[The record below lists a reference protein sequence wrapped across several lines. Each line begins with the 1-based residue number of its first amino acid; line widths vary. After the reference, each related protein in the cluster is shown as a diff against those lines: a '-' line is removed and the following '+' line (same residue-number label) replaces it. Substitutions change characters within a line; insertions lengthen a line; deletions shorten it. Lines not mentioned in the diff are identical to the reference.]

1 MRISE
6 EGKALIKKFEG
17 CELESYRCSANVL
30 TIGYGHT
37 KGVSDGDSCTQ
48 DEADQMLT
56 DDLEEFEG
64 YVDKLVTV
72 DLEQN
77 EFDALVA
84 WTFNLG
90 PTNLKSSSLLAAL
103 NEGKKSEVPAQI
115 KRWNKAG
122 GNVLKGLIRRR
133 EAESLLWEGK
143 EWGQVQSLAM
153 QELSLKDYFQR
164 FVLEHQDDMNETL
177 LAKKL
182 GISRKCLWE
191 RRQRFGIPRKKKR

>member
-143 EWGQVQSLAM
+143 EWGQV
-153 QELSLKDYFQR
+153 
-164 FVLEHQDDMNETL
+164 
-177 LAKKL
+177 
-182 GISRKCLWE
+182 
-191 RRQRFGIPRKKKR
+191 

>member
-1 MRISE
+1 MMMISK
-6 EGKALIKKFEG
+6 EGMELIKKFEG
-17 CELESYRCSANVL
+17 CELKSYRCSANVS
-30 TIGYGHT
+30 TIGFGHT

-48 DEADQMLT
+48 DQADQMLT

-90 PTNLKSSSLLAAL
+90 PTNLKSSTMLRVL
-103 NEGKKSEVPAQI
+103 NDGKKSEVPEQM

-122 GNVLKGLIRRR
+122 GNVLKGLTRRR
-133 EAESLLWEGK
+133 EAESLLWEDK
-143 EWGQVQSLAM
+143 EWREV
-153 QELSLKDYFQR
+153 
-164 FVLEHQDDMNETL
+164 
-177 LAKKL
+177 
-182 GISRKCLWE
+182 
-191 RRQRFGIPRKKKR
+191 